1 MSLHS
6 VFPSVSIHL
15 NVLIYYS
22 FVHVHILI
30 CLYIFVLTGELHFG
44 INSTKLHKI
53 SHKYH
58 KTTGLG
64 IQLPSSSVQH
74 PTSTSVTQHNNPLR
88 YATS

>member
-22 FVHVHILI
+22 FVHVHTLI
-30 CLYIFVLTGELHFG
+30 CLYIFMLTGELHFG
-44 INSTKLHKI
+44 INSTKLKI

-64 IQLPSSSVQH
+64 IQLPSSSVDI
-74 PTSTSVTQHNNPLR
+74 PL
-88 YATS
+88 